1 MSPRSI
7 ERIARLNYM
16 NKAQL
21 IDKIHHEVEGINKKQ
36 AEKMLSVFTNTVID
50 ELKNDREVTIA
61 GFGTFLSRVR
71 YSRGGVNP
79 QKPQQRITIPAVKVA
94 KFKTGYNL
102 KQALKGNR

>member
-1 MSPRSI
+1 
-7 ERIARLNYM
+7 M

-21 IDKIHHEVEGINKKQ
+21 IDKFYHEVEGLNKKQ
-36 AEKMLSVFTNTVID
+36 AEKMLDVLTNTIIE
-50 ELKNDREVTIA
+50 ELKNDREVTIT

-79 QKPQQRITIPAVKVA
+79 QNPKERITIPAVKVA

-102 KQALKGNR
+102 KQALKGKR

>member
-1 MSPRSI
+1 
-7 ERIARLNYM
+7 M

-21 IDKIHHEVEGINKKQ
+21 IEKLSREVEGASKKQ
-36 AEKMLSVFTNTVID
+36 AEQFLNALTGTIIS
-50 ELKNDREVTIA
+50 ELKEGREVTIT

-71 YSRGGVNP
+71 YARGGVNP
-79 QKPQQRITIPAVKVA
+79 QNPSQRITIPEVRVA

>member
-1 MSPRSI
+1 
-7 ERIARLNYM
+7 M

-21 IDKIHHEVEGINKKQ
+21 IDKLYHEVEGLNKKQ
-36 AEKMLSVFTNTVID
+36 AEKMLDVLTDTIIE
-50 ELKNDREVTIA
+50 ELKNDREVTIT

-79 QKPQQRITIPAVKVA
+79 QNPQERITIPAVKVA

-102 KQALKGNR
+102 KQALKGKR

>member
-1 MSPRSI
+1 
-7 ERIARLNYM
+7 M

-21 IDKIHHEVEGINKKQ
+21 IDKIYHDVEGLNKKQ
-36 AEKMLSVFTNTVID
+36 AEKMIDVFTDTVIE
-50 ELKNDREVTIA
+50 ELKGDREVTIA

-79 QKPQQRITIPAVKVA
+79 QRPSVRITIPAVKVA
-94 KFKTGYNL
+94 KFKTGYHL

>member
-1 MSPRSI
+1 
-7 ERIARLNYM
+7 M

-21 IDKIHHEVEGINKKQ
+21 IDKLYHEVEGLNKKQ
-36 AEKMLSVFTNTVID
+36 AEKMLDVLTDTIIE
-50 ELKNDREVTIA
+50 ELRNDREVTIT

-79 QKPQQRITIPAVKVA
+79 QKPSERITIPEVKVA

-102 KQALKGNR
+102 KQALKGKR

>member
-1 MSPRSI
+1 
-7 ERIARLNYM
+7 M

-21 IDKIHHEVEGINKKQ
+21 IDKINREVEGLSKKQ
-36 AEKMLSVFTNTVID
+36 VEKMIDTLTNTVIE
-50 ELKNDREVTIA
+50 ELKSDREVTIA

-71 YSRGGVNP
+71 YARGGVNP
-79 QKPQQRITIPAVKVA
+79 QNPSQRITIPEVKVA

>member
-1 MSPRSI
+1 
-7 ERIARLNYM
+7 M

-21 IDKIHHEVEGINKKQ
+21 IDKLSQDVEGLNKKQ
-36 AEKMLSVFTNTVID
+36 AEKTIEILTDTIIE

-61 GFGTFLSRVR
+61 GFGTFLSKTR
-71 YSRGGVNP
+71 YARGGVNP
-79 QKPQQRITIPAVKVA
+79 QKPTERITIPAVKVA

>member
-1 MSPRSI
+1 
-7 ERIARLNYM
+7 M

-21 IDKIHHEVEGINKKQ
+21 IDKLYREVEGLNKKQ
-36 AEKMLSVFTNTVID
+36 AEKMLDVLTDTIID
-50 ELKNDREVTIA
+50 ELKNDREVTIT

-79 QKPQQRITIPAVKVA
+79 QNPKERITIPAVKVA

-102 KQALKGNR
+102 KQALKGKR

>member
-1 MSPRSI
+1 L
-7 ERIARLNYM
+7 AALNKPDAKYM

-21 IDKIHHEVEGINKKQ
+21 IDKLYREVEGLNKKQ
-36 AEKMLSVFTNTVID
+36 AEKMLDVLTDTIIE
-50 ELKNDREVTIA
+50 ELKNDREVTIT

-79 QKPQQRITIPAVKVA
+79 QNPKERITIPAVKVA

-102 KQALKGNR
+102 KQALKGKR

>member
-1 MSPRSI
+1 
-7 ERIARLNYM
+7 M

-21 IDKIHHEVEGINKKQ
+21 IDKLYHEVDGLNKKQ
-36 AEKMLSVFTNTVID
+36 AEKMLDVLTDTIIE
-50 ELKNDREVTIA
+50 ELKNDREVTIT

-79 QKPQQRITIPAVKVA
+79 QNPKERITIPAVKVA

-102 KQALKGNR
+102 KQALKGKR